1 MTSPPPVGYGIDF
14 GTSNSAIAV
23 AYPDRV
29 DVLPMAPS
37 RTAQVLPSFVYL
49 HRSGRRL
56 AGTEGVK
63 TFLTSGHDKTDCWR
77 CPLAP
82 YGWDTDC
89 RQYRKGGGCSDA
101 RLLSGVKHELAKIG
115 FAGTNSWAVD
125 FTVSSLVAVVL
136 KRLKEEADA
145 ATGQDGKRVV
155 LGHPVVFSGAD
166 RAHLKD
172 AEAEAFSRLREAAFE
187 AGFEEIEFMAEP
199 VAAVIGEAHHAR
211 VEVAV
216 DFGGG
221 TFDVAVMDSRG
232 EAARISGTAG
242 VAVGGEMLDG
252 VLFETIVGPRLGLDR
267 LPYWLYNDLRTASS
281 VRLVMADPGIPHV
294 LSRVGGDAGRLVHA
308 LLYEGHAYDFYRAI
322 EAAKIELSASESAKL
337 VYEPLGLDVGVR
349 RSAFEA
355 MIRPELDMVK
365 RCVAEAMAEAKVTA
379 EDVDRVLVTGGSA
392 QIPAFRA
399 DLAAMFGPA
408 RLEQRDAFTAVVH
421 GLGVRAQQMWAGA
434 AVS

>member
-1 MTSPPPVGYGIDF
+1 MTSLPPVGYGIDF
-14 GTSNSAIAV
+14 GTSNSAIAI
-23 AYPDRV
+23 AYPARI
-29 DVLPMAPS
+29 DVLPMAPG
-37 RTAQVLPSFVYL
+37 RTTQVLPSFVYL

-63 TFLTSGHDKTDCWR
+63 SFLTSGHDKTDCWR

-89 RQYRKGGGCSDA
+89 RQYRKGGGCNDA

-115 FAGTNSWAVD
+115 FAGTNSWAID

-145 ATGQDGKRVV
+145 ATGHDGKRVV

-166 RAHLKD
+166 RAHLDD
-172 AEAEAFSRLREAAFE
+172 AEEEAFKRRREAAFE
-187 AGFEEIEFMAEP
+187 AGFEEVEFMAEP
-199 VAAVIGEAHHAR
+199 VAAVIGEHHHAR

-242 VAVGGEMLDG
+242 VAVGGELLDG
-252 VLFETIVGPRLGLDR
+252 VLFETVVGPRLGLDR

-294 LSRVGGDAGRLVHA
+294 LARVGGDAGRLVHA

-322 EAAKIELSASESAKL
+322 EAAKIELSACESATL
-337 VYEPLGLDVGVR
+337 AYAPLGLDVGLR

-365 RCVAEAMAEAKVTA
+365 RCITEAMTEAEVTA
-379 EDVDRVLVTGGSA
+379 EDVERVLVTGGSA

-399 DLAAMFGPA
+399 DLAAMFGAA

-421 GLGVRAQQMWAGA
+421 GLGVRAQQMWA
-434 AVS
+434 